1 MKNFISIIFLASI
14 ISLMGCGGNNSKQE
28 STKKSDVAENKTA
41 NLIVIQPQAEQD
53 TLKGSLP
60 AEATGKIG
68 DTEINISYHS
78 PAVRGRIIWGGL
90 VPYDKVWV
98 TGAHMATKIEFS
110 KDVLVANKIIP
121 SGSYALFT
129 IPGKDEWVIIINKNW
144 EQHLAD
150 NYDEKDDV
158 VRVKIKPEIEGT
170 NQERLRYAIEADGK
184 TEGEIVVYWGKV
196 EISLPVS
203 TSHSEHL

>member
-14 ISLMGCGGNNSKQE
+14 ISLMGCNGSKPSEGQNAVGKTSAAEGPNNS
-28 STKKSDVAENKTA
+28 V
-41 NLIVIQPQAEQD
+41 VIQVQSELD
-53 TLKGSLP
+53 TLKGSLA
-60 AEATGKIG
+60 AEAIGKIG
-68 DTEINISYHS
+68 DTEIKISYHS
-78 PAVRGRIIWGGL
+78 PAVRGRIVWGGL
-90 VPYDKVWV
+90 VPFDRVWV

-158 VRVKIKPEIEGT
+158 VRVKIKPEIKGT
-170 NQERLRYAIEADGK
+170 NQERLRYAIEVDGK
-184 TEGEIVVYWGKV
+184 TEGEIVVYWEKV

-203 TSHSEHL
+203 TSH